1 MKTIQQAV
9 NELVMM
15 PPGST
20 IEIPRNG
27 GIWYVFKDDKGIWSQ
42 RRDKY
47 GALHEPNRE
56 TSQFSMV
63 GK

>member
-9 NELVMM
+9 NEILTMR
-15 PPGST
+15 PGST
-20 IEIPRNG
+20 IEIPRAG
-27 GIWYVFKDDKGIWSQ
+27 GIWYVYKDAKGIWSQ

-56 TSQFSMV
+56 TPQYALV